1 MNPAAVRLPTR
12 VIAAQLLLGASLF
25 GALIAFA
32 PQFLLLDDRIVRAT
46 VIFAVWM
53 IIPIAILSY
62 LLTRARLRRSRL
74 VLRSLALG
82 SATLDPDDIA
92 RLSSVPA
99 HVTAMFVTVVSA
111 AVAMFM
117 LAPFRPALLDFE
129 TALSLVL
136 LGLIILATAALPLYV
151 DVRAAVARVLE
162 LANPDSMQGLLH
174 QAEASAKARRRLV
187 WRLLLATTTPVGLIA
202 VGSALIAHA
211 HIRNFDAESRV
222 QTAEMVAKAALEA
235 SPGAVA
241 QGGRVEAIE
250 AAKNLGFILSLE
262 EAGATFALERD
273 EGGRVSLTTPLDEG
287 GATTRFE
294 MTSIPAITLVD
305 IGIALLAV
313 GVAAALGL
321 AVGRSLSTDLSQAT
335 VRVRLLGTEGV
346 LRGDDPAPAPARY
359 AQVFALNRA
368 IDTLAARFRVFAR
381 AQERAIEARDAARK
395 LRSLLFA
402 SVSHD
407 LKSPLN
413 SILGFAAIVRQKQ
426 LSAAQRESLGFIE
439 QSGRELL
446 ALIETILDTAKIEAG
461 KMTLARSEMSIG
473 IVVAEAVRR
482 ARQLAAAR
490 PFEFEID
497 VAEGLPRVN
506 GDEGRFTQALSALIW
521 YSARSG
527 EPVVSPEGTVL
538 PVQLKAKSG
547 AGTKGEPRVLIEIEA
562 PKSPIPPDEL
572 ATLLSADAGA
582 AGRRRLGGLTLGLGL
597 ARSLVELH
605 GGTLT
610 VRRTTRGTPVF
621 DVSMP
626 SLAT

>member
-1 MNPAAVRLPTR
+1 VLGAE
-12 VIAAQLLLGASLF
+12 LLLGVSLF
-25 GALIAFA
+25 AALIAFG
-32 PQFLLLDDRIVRAT
+32 PQFLLLDDRIARAT
-46 VIFAVWM
+46 VMFALWM
-53 IIPIAILSY
+53 VVPLGV
-62 LLTRARLRRSRL
+62 LLYVLTAMRLASSRV

-82 SATLDPDDIA
+82 SAGLDPHDIA

-99 HVTAMFVTVVSA
+99 HVTAMFVAVVSS
-111 AVAMFM
+111 AVATFM
-117 LAPFRPALLDFE
+117 LVPFRPAVLDFE

-151 DVRAAVARVLE
+151 AVRAAVARVLE

-174 QAEASAKARRRLV
+174 QADASVKARTRLV
-187 WRLLLATTTPVGLIA
+187 WRLLLATTLPVGLIA

-222 QTAEMVAKAALEA
+222 GTAQIVAKVALEA
-235 SPGAVA
+235 APGAVA
-241 QGGRVEAIE
+241 QAGRGEAIE
-250 AAKNLGFILSLE
+250 AAKNLGFALHLVPGGANFSLE
-262 EAGATFALERD
+262 RN
-273 EGGRVSLTTPLDEG
+273 EGGNVSLTTPLDER
-287 GATTRFE
+287 AANIHFDLTA
-294 MTSIPAITLVD
+294 IPPITWADV
-305 IGIALLAV
+305 GIALLAV
-313 GVAAALGL
+313 GLAAGLGL

-335 VRVRLLGTEGV
+335 VRVRLLGTEGI
-346 LRGDDPAPAPARY
+346 LRGEDPAPAPARY

-413 SILGFAAIVRQKQ
+413 SILGFAAIVKQKR

-461 KMTLARSEMSIG
+461 KMTLVRAEMSIAQ
-473 IVVAEAVRR
+473 VVAEAVRR
-482 ARQLAAAR
+482 ARLLAAAR
-490 PFEFEID
+490 PLDFEID
-497 VAEGLPRVN
+497 VADGLPRVT

-521 YSARSG
+521 YSARSA
-527 EPVVSPEGTVL
+527 EPVVSPEGNVL

-547 AGTKGEPRVLIEIEA
+547 AGAKGEPRVLIEIEA

-572 ATLLSADAGA
+572 ATLLLPEAGVES
-582 AGRRRLGGLTLGLGL
+582 GSRRRYGGLTLGLGL

-605 GGTLT
+605 GGSLT
-610 VRRTTRGTPVF
+610 VRGTVRGTPVF
-621 DVSMP
+621 DVSLP
-626 SLAT
+626 AA

>member
-1 MNPAAVRLPTR
+1 
-12 VIAAQLLLGASLF
+12 
-25 GALIAFA
+25 
-32 PQFLLLDDRIVRAT
+32 
-46 VIFAVWM
+46 
-53 IIPIAILSY
+53 
-62 LLTRARLRRSRL
+62 

-82 SATLDPDDIA
+82 SATLDPHEIA
-92 RLSSVPA
+92 QLSSVPA
-99 HVTAMFVTVVSA
+99 HVTAMFVTIVSA
-111 AVAMFM
+111 AVALFM

-151 DVRAAVARVLE
+151 AVRAAVARVLE

-174 QAEASAKARRRLV
+174 QAEAAGESRRRLV

-222 QTAEMVAKAALEA
+222 RTAEVVAKIALEA

-241 QGGRVEAIE
+241 QAGRAEAIE
-250 AAKNLGFILSLE
+250 AGRNLGFALE
-262 EAGATFALERD
+262 LAHADANFALERD

-287 GATTRFE
+287 AANIRFE
-294 MTSIPAITLVD
+294 MTAIPPITLADV
-305 IGIALLAV
+305 GIALLAV

-346 LRGDDPAPAPARY
+346 LRGVDPAPAPARY

-413 SILGFAAIVRQKQ
+413 SILGFAAIVRQKP
-426 LSAAQRESLGFIE
+426 LSAAQLESLGFIE
-439 QSGRELL
+439 QSGGELL
-446 ALIETILDTAKIEAG
+446 VLIETILDTAKIEAG
-461 KMTLARSEMSIG
+461 KMTLVRSEISVG
-473 IVVAEAVRR
+473 TAVAEAVRR
-482 ARQLAAAR
+482 ARLLAATR
-490 PFEFEID
+490 PLEFEIE
-497 VAEGLPRVN
+497 VADALPRAT

-527 EPVVSPEGTVL
+527 EPVSSPGGTVP
-538 PVQLKAKSG
+538 PVRLKAKPG
-547 AGTKGEPRVLIEIEA
+547 AGSKGEPRVLIEIEA

-572 ATLLSADAGA
+572 ASLLSSETGG
-582 AGRRRLGGLTLGLGL
+582 AGRRRYGGLTMGLGL
-597 ARSLVELH
+597 ARSLVELQ
-605 GGTLT
+605 GGSLT
-610 VRRTTRGTPVF
+610 VRGTARGTPVF

-626 SLAT
+626 VADRQTLAPGPNLGN